1 MSGISRKIS
10 KSLISLLV
18 TFLLLEIF
26 VRVVNVEPYLY
37 GDPSGKVYN
46 LLTFLVPDP
55 YLQWR
60 GRRYMPTVEF
70 DDKLNTRGFRAP
82 EYDPEKPPGLR
93 RVAVLGDSCSFGVVA
108 LGLGKFGMPRP
119 YPALLGDLFDDD
131 LGPGRVQVVNYGMI
145 GYTSFHGLR
154 VLKREALP
162 DEPDFVVIRF
172 GWNDHLA
179 SMLQRSYSVPRS
191 RLLESA
197 QDLFFKSR
205 LLTLLSYRGMPQ
217 ERRREN
223 KIFWKPSSHPIV
235 WVTPEAYELHLTR
248 MIDIARD
255 HGAGV
260 ILLDAPAAPITDHIR
275 ENKTF
280 LVGTGYENLEQLLE
294 AHAAYQAITERVA
307 REKGVPFVRTAPP
320 PGKEFDYFSEWD
332 IAHPTASGHARIAR
346 ALYPRLWD
354 MLDGGDAR
362 GAP

>member
-1 MSGISRKIS
+1 
-10 KSLISLLV
+10 
-18 TFLLLEIF
+18 
-26 VRVVNVEPYLY
+26 
-37 GDPSGKVYN
+37 
-46 LLTFLVPDP
+46 
-55 YLQWR
+55 
-60 GRRYMPTVEF
+60 
-70 DDKLNTRGFRAP
+70 
-82 EYDPEKPPGLR
+82 
-93 RVAVLGDSCSFGVVA
+93 
-108 LGLGKFGMPRP
+108 MPRP

-217 ERRREN
+217 ERRREK

-235 WVTPEAYELHLTR
+235 WVTPEAYERHLTR

-255 HGAGV
+255 HGARV
-260 ILLDAPAAPITDHIR
+260 ILLDAPAGPITDHIR

-280 LVGTGYENLEQLLE
+280 LVGTGYENLEQLLD

-307 REKGVPFVRTAPP
+307 REKGVPFVKTAPL

-346 ALYPRLWD
+346 ALHAQLRD